1 MRPNV
6 ALCLTAQ
13 LKMPNWNLCSFV
25 VAVNVLVCLYT
36 VVQIVLSIMSLASAT
51 PPSKNYCFAS
61 FGCDQVY
68 MSTLLPVSSI
78 SKPSMLDQV
87 ISTFSSNTRKYR
99 TCLHSGISPGQ
110 YRYWL
115 HLANRASI
123 SKSSYAKELK

>member
-1 MRPNV
+1 M

-25 VAVNVLVCLYT
+25 VAVNVLVCIYT
-36 VVQIVLSIMSLASAT
+36 VVQIVMSIMSLASAT
-51 PPSKNYCFAS
+51 PPSKNYSFAS

-87 ISTFSSNTRKYR
+87 FPQILENIGPVYI
-99 TCLHSGISPGQ
+99 SGISHG
-110 YRYWL
+110 
-115 HLANRASI
+115 
-123 SKSSYAKELK
+123 